1 MDELNK
7 NEALTLLGKC
17 FLDLSEK
24 KSWWYSIND
33 PGDESLI
40 ASALDLKYADYTS
53 ILLKLGLLQI
63 SRRGAK
69 DNY

>member
-17 FLDLSEK
+17 FLELSEK

-40 ASALDLKYADYTS
+40 ASALDPKYIDYTNIS
-53 ILLKLGLLQI
+53 LKLGLLQI